1 MAYGTTAM
9 KFKGYGKVDI
19 WVEGRMTCRDTAP
32 GGSVLGLP
40 RPDAGW
46 ALFLDLDGTLID
58 FAPTPE
64 AATAP
69 PELPDLLRAAEA
81 ALGGALAIVSG
92 RAVETIDRLLAPARL
107 VAAGCHGAELRAV
120 AAGVAQRLAPAP
132 SEALRDAA
140 AAIAQD
146 AGLHLETKP
155 SGLVLHYRA
164 TPGRAAEARRAAAAL
179 LAEAGPDFEILPAAM
194 AFELRPRGFDKG
206 MALRTLMA
214 GAPFHGRRPVF
225 IGDDVTDRDGI
236 AAARTLGGTGV
247 LLGHDVSGGP
257 AEMRAW
263 LAALP
268 EAIGR

>member
-1 MAYGTTAM
+1 
-9 KFKGYGKVDI
+9 
-19 WVEGRMTCRDTAP
+19 MTCRDTEP
-32 GGSVLGLP
+32 GGPVLGLP

-64 AATAP
+64 AARAP
-69 PELPDLLRAAEA
+69 PELPALLRDAEA

-92 RAVETIDRLLAPARL
+92 RAVEMIDRLLAPARL
-107 VAAGCHGAELRAV
+107 VAAGCHGAELRARH
-120 AAGVAQRLAPAP
+120 AGVAQRLAPAP
-132 SEALRDAA
+132 SDAVRDAA
-140 AAIAQD
+140 ASLARS

-155 SGLVLHYRA
+155 CGLVLHYRTA
-164 TPGRAAEARRAAAAL
+164 PGLAAEARRAAAAL
-179 LAEAGPDFEILPAAM
+179 LAEAGPDFEILPAVM
-194 AFELRPRGFDKG
+194 AYELRPRGFDKG

-214 GAPFHGRRPVF
+214 GAPFSGRRPVF

-236 AAARTLGGTGV
+236 AAARALGGDGV
-247 LLGHDVSGGP
+247 LLGHDVPGGP